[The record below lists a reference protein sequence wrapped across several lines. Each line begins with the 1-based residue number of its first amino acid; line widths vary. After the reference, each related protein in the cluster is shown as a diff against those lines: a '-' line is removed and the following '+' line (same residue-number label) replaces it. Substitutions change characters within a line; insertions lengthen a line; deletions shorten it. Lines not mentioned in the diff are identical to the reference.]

1 MKVKESY
8 VFLEDIRF
16 HAFHGVM
23 EQERMTGGDF
33 IVRLKVKFPFAPS
46 LQSDNVQ
53 DTLNYAQ
60 LHEIINKEMQTP
72 SNLLEH
78 LAGRIGESIFKQI
91 PQAEEVWMKITKCC
105 PPMGGDMVGA
115 GIEVR
120 LNNDKTAD

>member
-33 IVRLKVKFPFAPS
+33 IVSLKVKFPFAPS

-60 LHEIINKEMQTP
+60 LEKYSRWI
-72 SNLLEH
+72 
-78 LAGRIGESIFKQI
+78 
-91 PQAEEVWMKITKCC
+91 
-105 PPMGGDMVGA
+105 
-115 GIEVR
+115 
-120 LNNDKTAD
+120 